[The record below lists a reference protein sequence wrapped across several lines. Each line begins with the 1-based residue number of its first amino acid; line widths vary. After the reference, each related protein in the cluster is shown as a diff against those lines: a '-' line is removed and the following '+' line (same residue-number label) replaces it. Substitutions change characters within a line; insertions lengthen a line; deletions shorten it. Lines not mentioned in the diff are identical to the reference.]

1 MSNNLKQFDAVY
13 SEKSRGILD
22 RIFGEFTPE
31 RDRVRLTRPKR
42 EREIIFVV
50 DYEDRCQYESVLA
63 ALCKWLKKEGTFE
76 DLNDLM
82 LH

>member
-1 MSNNLKQFDAVY
+1 MTNDLKQFDAVY
-13 SEKSRGILD
+13 SEKGRGVLD

-42 EREIIFVV
+42 EREIIFIV
-50 DYEDRCQYESVLA
+50 DYEDRRQYDSVLA
-63 ALCKWLKKEGTFE
+63 ALCNWLEKEGSFE
-76 DLNDLM
+76 DLRDLM